1 MKKKLLAVMMSC
13 TLILSMAACGD
24 TEETD
29 TTAPE
34 DSVVSEEVIEDVSED
49 VVDDTTDTTVVES
62 LWDLEREEV
71 PDLTDTVWTFCGGC
85 VKGVEMEQEQ
95 VDSALESVYGG
106 TLQIAFD
113 GEGGA
118 QMIQGGGTLNGT
130 YEPMGDNGVGV
141 AFDNNGTELRY
152 GCIFTKFNDTVA
164 MIAIADEEGLNA
176 VYFAQ

>member
-95 VDSALESVYGG
+95 VDSALENVYGG

-130 YEPMGDNGVGV
+130 
-141 AFDNNGTELRY
+141 
-152 GCIFTKFNDTVA
+152 
-164 MIAIADEEGLNA
+164 
-176 VYFAQ
+176 